1 MNYLCGCLAVTVAV
15 FAFAGCGGTE
25 RDPKDFLLLEKGMS
39 EGAVKLLLGEPDS
52 IETKKWP
59 INSNFKEGNLTAQDQ
74 LLGRG
79 NPGGYTATSWAYW
92 DSKFSV
98 ICVIQ
103 FEDGEIVHIDY

>member
-39 EGAVKLLLGEPDS
+39 EGAVKLLLGEPDR

-59 INSNFKEGNLTAQDQ
+59 INPGFKSNPTAGEI
-74 LLGRG
+74 LLGKG

-92 DSKFSV
+92 DSKPSV
-98 ICVIQ
+98 ICFIQ
-103 FEDGEIVHIDY
+103 FKDGEIVHIDY